1 MNRCASGAL
10 AIIAAACGKGGTT
23 SGAPVEAARASGT
36 RAPAAAAPDR
46 DPGSPASPASRASP
60 PHPAASWTCDS
71 LPFAESTPVPE
82 ASGSAWLEIDG
93 KLGLVIVGDSGN
105 HGAYGVIDPETGA
118 TIETGK
124 LPLSGEVSDD
134 IEGLSA
140 RAGQLVGLTSSGWIL
155 VWRRKDKGFEL
166 VGPPYPLGPIDL
178 PDTKNNDRAPRGDG
192 MVCNGRV
199 VNCGRNYEGLCLA
212 PVPRPGAACIGFAA
226 SKADGHLYCLTDS
239 GGKLVVHHDRSI
251 PITHPGALAD
261 CAFGDDD
268 RLWVG
273 NNLFDFGNVYA
284 VSHWEDPATAQV
296 ERVGALIIGFPEL
309 IAARGDVI
317 YRMSDMGGSPSL
329 MTKYRCHRS

>member
-1 MNRCASGAL
+1 MNRCAWGAL
-10 AIIAAACGKGGTT
+10 AIIAAACGQGNTT
-23 SGAPVEAARASGT
+23 GAPVEARKPGT
-36 RAPAAAAPDR
+36 EPAAAPAPGSAAARAPDPAKP
-46 DPGSPASPASRASP
+46 PGPASAP
-60 PHPAASWTCDS
+60 WTCDP

-82 ASGSAWLEIDG
+82 ASGAAWLEIDG
-93 KLGLVIVGDSGN
+93 KLGLVIVSDSGN

-118 TIETGK
+118 TIETGT
-124 LPLSGEVSDD
+124 LPLSDEASDD

-140 RAGQLVGLTSSGWIL
+140 RGDQIVGLTSSGWIR
-155 VWRRKDKGFEL
+155 VWRRKGKGFEL
-166 VGPPYPLGPIDL
+166 VGAPYPLGPIDL

-212 PVPRPGAACIGFAA
+212 PVPRPGAACVGFAA

-251 PITHPGALAD
+251 AITRPGALAD

-273 NNLFDFGNVYA
+273 NNLFGFGNVYE
-284 VSHWEDPATAQV
+284 VSHWEDPATATV
-296 ERVGALIIGFPEL
+296 ERVGALVIGFPEL

-317 YRMSDMGGSPSL
+317 YRMSDMGGAPSM
-329 MTKYRCHRS
+329 MTRYRCHRP